1 MRVSPLRAFSSRGG
15 VPRFPPRPR
24 LTDATSGAAR
34 AAIRAGP
41 GRAPRPI
48 GEKTF
53 RRLDVRDSASSE
65 RTDEGEDESFD
76 ASELE
81 ESADEDDDT
90 DLLGGR

>member
-1 MRVSPLRAFSSRGG
+1 
-15 VPRFPPRPR
+15 
-24 LTDATSGAAR
+24 
-34 AAIRAGP
+34 
-41 GRAPRPI
+41 
-48 GEKTF
+48 
-53 RRLDVRDSASSE
+53 VRDSASSE